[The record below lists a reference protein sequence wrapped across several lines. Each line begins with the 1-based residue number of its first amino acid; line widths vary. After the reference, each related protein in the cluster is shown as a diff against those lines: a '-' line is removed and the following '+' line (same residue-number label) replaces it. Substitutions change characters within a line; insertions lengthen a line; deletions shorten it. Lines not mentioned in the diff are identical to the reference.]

1 MKLIEYPDREALVL
15 QLAQDIAGRLRQALR
30 SDGRATLCLP
40 GGSTP
45 APLFSQ
51 LSELQLEWDRV
62 IVFPGDERCVP
73 PADARSNARLVRHQL
88 MQGPAAA
95 AQFIDLFTGTGT
107 PEEEAAAATERLA
120 PALPITVLLL
130 GMGEDMHVASL
141 FPDNDGTAAALDAG
155 APSVVAIRSEAL
167 AEPRLTLSGPAL
179 KTAMD
184 PHLMIFG
191 AAKRAALERAAKLP
205 PAQAPVRAVWGDLN
219 VHWAE

>member
-15 QLAQDIAGRLRQALR
+15 SLAQEIVGRLRQSL
-30 SDGRATLCLP
+30 SSEGRATLCLP

-45 APLFSQ
+45 EPLLSQ
-51 LSELQLEWDRV
+51 LADMALEWERV
-62 IVFPGDERCVP
+62 VVFPGDERCVP
-73 PADARSNARLVRHQL
+73 PDDARSNAGLLRRHL
-88 MQGPAAA
+88 MAGPAAA

-107 PEEEAAAATERLA
+107 LEEEAAAAAERLK

-141 FPDNDGTAAALDAG
+141 FPGNDGTLAALEPG
-155 APSVVAIRSEAL
+155 APPVAVIHPDGG
-167 AEPRLTLSGPAL
+167 AEPRLTLTAPVL
-179 KTAMD
+179 KKAMD

-191 AAKRAALERAAKLP
+191 QSKREALERAAKLT
-205 PAQAPVRAVWGDLN
+205 PAEAPVRVVWGDLC

>member
-130 GMGEDMHVASL
+130 GMGEDMHIASL

-167 AEPRLTLSGPAL
+167 AEARLTLSGPAL

-184 PHLMIFG
+184 PHLIIFG

-205 PAQAPVRAVWGDLN
+205 PAQAPVRALWGDLN

>member
-95 AQFIDLFTGTGT
+95 SQFIDLFTGTGT

-130 GMGEDMHVASL
+130 GMGEDMHIASL

-167 AEPRLTLSGPAL
+167 AEARLTLSGPAL

-205 PAQAPVRAVWGDLN
+205 PAQAPVRALWGDLN